1 MSTPHLYI
9 RNYHL
14 YLNNVNIP
22 LYIIIAYY
30 FDYLLMNDVQKPPFL
45 QYLRIPKRV
54 QVPFSAFNMFL
65 KTPENSVFPVFFTF
79 QIKFMGQIWGIFIY
93 SFYSDI

>member
-54 QVPFSAFNMFL
+54 QVPFSASQKLL
-65 KTPENSVFPVFFTF
+65 KFKGFFILSKVRTVSCYLPYGN
-79 QIKFMGQIWGIFIY
+79 K
-93 SFYSDI
+93 